1 MSSERT
7 IRILLADDHSKIHRS
22 IAAVID
28 YIDGMALVAQASNGE
43 EAVQLCREYQ
53 PDIVLMDV
61 VMPEMS
67 GIEATYLIR
76 QEFPDTKI
84 LALSSFEDE
93 DSVRDMLLAGAV
105 GYLLKNSSIDDLAS
119 TIRAAYAGKAVFS
132 PEITQALLQKPE
144 SPQQDY
150 GLTSRELEILKLM
163 VNGLNN
169 TEIANFLTISP
180 STAKFH
186 VGHVLSKLGVTS
198 RVEAVALAVSQ
209 NLV

>member
-1 MSSERT
+1 MSNERM
-7 IRILLADDHSKIHRS
+7 IRVLLADDHSKIHRS

-28 YIDGMALVAQASNGE
+28 FIEGMVLVAQAGNGE

-61 VMPEMS
+61 VMPHMS
-67 GIEATYLIR
+67 GIEATRLIR
-76 QEFPDTKI
+76 EEFPDIKI

-93 DSVRDMLLAGAV
+93 DSVRDMLLAGAS
-105 GYLLKNSSIDDLAS
+105 GYLLKQGSIDDLAE
-119 TIRAAYAGKAVFS
+119 TIRAAYSDKAVFS
-132 PEITQALLQKPE
+132 PEVTQALLRR
-144 SPQQDY
+144 SDNPQHDY
-150 GLTSRELEILKLM
+150 GLTSREVEILRLM
-163 VNGLNN
+163 VDGLSN
-169 TEIANFLTISP
+169 TEIAAALTISP

-186 VGHVLSKLGVTS
+186 VGNVLGKLGVTG

>member
-1 MSSERT
+1 MNDKRT
-7 IRILLADDHSKIHRS
+7 IRVLLADDHSKIHRS

-28 YIDGMALVAQASNGE
+28 FIDGMVLVGQASNGE

-61 VMPEMS
+61 VMPQMN
-67 GIEATYLIR
+67 GIEATRLIR

-93 DSVRDMLLAGAV
+93 DSVRDMLLAGAS
-105 GYLLKNSSIDDLAS
+105 GYLLKHGSIDDLAD
-119 TIRAAYAGKAVFS
+119 TIRAAISDKAVFS
-132 PEITQALLQKPE
+132 PEVTQALLRGTDGPHH
-144 SPQQDY
+144 DY
-150 GLTSRELEILKLM
+150 GLTSRELEILRLM
-163 VNGLNN
+163 IEGMSN
-169 TEIANFLTISP
+169 TAIAETLTISP

-186 VGHVLSKLGVTS
+186 VGNVLSKLGVTS
-198 RVEAVALAVSQ
+198 RVEAVAMAVAQ